1 MGGPGVGSFPGGQ
14 GGSPATGQPN
24 GGNGPSGG
32 GSPGSSASASGG
44 SAAGSPGGQQG
55 TGGASAAANTANGG
69 TPGAAAANAGQSA
82 GTPGTPSITI
92 GKQPPSGQGQ
102 ASTASPTPDAS
113 GDPNRRPPPDEF
125 IPGSGGGNRG
135 TGGPGE
141 PLGPLNRL
149 AGRPLETDQP
159 KWLGPAPKPQP
170 RLAPNRDWVIQLECT
185 ADAVIFP
192 GGVQQVPKNTLGRS
206 NDPNNPLLVA
216 LRQMIQRRQATL
228 RPGEAPYRPHI
239 RFLVRPDGLRTYYLA
254 FPALEAL
261 KVPMTRENLNPE
273 ENEN

>member
-1 MGGPGVGSFPGGQ
+1 MRGPGVGSLSGGQ
-14 GGSPATGQPN
+14 GGSASTGQPN
-24 GGNGPSGG
+24 GGTGG
-32 GSPGSSASASGG
+32 GSSGSTASASGG
-44 SAAGSPGGQQG
+44 AAGGSLGGQQG
-55 TGGASAAANTANGG
+55 NGAAANNAANGG
-69 TPGAAAANAGQSA
+69 TPSAGSANAGQPA
-82 GTPGTPSITI
+82 GTPGSPSITI
-92 GKQPPSGQGQ
+92 GKQPPAGQGQ
-102 ASTASPTPDAS
+102 ASSSNPHPEERD
-113 GDPNRRPPPDEF
+113 DPNRRPTPDEF
-125 IPGSGGGNRG
+125 VPGSGGGNRG
-135 TGGPGE
+135 SGGPGE

-149 AGRPLETDQP
+149 AGRQLETEQP

-185 ADAVIFP
+185 ADAVILP
-192 GGVQQVPKNTLGRS
+192 GGVQQVPKNNLGRS

-216 LRQMIQRRQATL
+216 MRQMIQRRQATL

-273 ENEN
+273 ENDN